1 MKIHYLVTSLET
13 GGAEFAI
20 PDIVKTLQKLGHE
33 VSIFACEP
41 RDMGAAPRLEA
52 AGLPYRLLANKRRRL
67 PVMVAAYLARVLSDR
82 PDVIWTSL
90 SWGNRVGQWV
100 GRITGIPVISFKHSA
115 SVRRYTYRMRNM
127 SRLWV
132 GDSQTVENFLRE
144 EMHIPQRQV
153 LVWPLFQGCPDFPKA
168 RTWDGES
175 VLQIGSVGRL
185 HEVKNYAGLIDALA
199 IFLKTHP
206 RLRNRIRFTILGD
219 GPEREALEAQIARLD
234 LSDVVSLPGFSP
246 DVASFLAGLHVY
258 IQTSRYEGMCIAVH
272 EAMNA
277 ALPVIATPVG
287 EIRDAV
293 TEGETGYVLKGDL
306 KEALPNV
313 LERIFS
319 EPQRL
324 GQYGERA
331 RHYVLNKFSRER
343 YTQAAAAVLD
353 RLGDNVQIKRKRAV
367 L

>member
-20 PDIVKTLQKLGHE
+20 PDIVTTLQSLGHQ
-33 VSIFACEP
+33 VSIIACEP

-52 AGLPYRLLANKRRRL
+52 AGLSWTLLARRRRSL
-67 PVMVAAYLARVLSDR
+67 PVMVAAYLKTVLADR

-132 GDSQTVENFLRE
+132 GDSQTVEHFLRE
-144 EMHIPQRQV
+144 EMHIPPEQV
-153 LVWPLFQGCPDFPKA
+153 LVWPLFQGNPDFPTA
-168 RTWDGES
+168 SAWDGES
-175 VLQIGSVGRL
+175 VLRLGSVGRL
-185 HEVKNYAGLIDALA
+185 HEVKNYAGLLDALA
-199 IFLKTHP
+199 AFLKTHP
-206 RLRNRIRFTILGD
+206 AFRARIHLTILGD
-219 GPEREALEAQIARLD
+219 GPEREALEAQIDRLA
-234 LSDVVSLPGFSP
+234 LADVVSLPGFSP
-246 DVASFLAGLHVY
+246 DVASFLAGQHVY
-258 IQTSRYEGMCIAVH
+258 IQTSRYEGMCLAVH

-293 TEGETGYVLKGDL
+293 KEGETGYVLNGDMSV
-306 KEALPNV
+306 ALTEV
-313 LERIFS
+313 LERIFAS
-319 EPQRL
+319 PQQL
-324 GQYGERA
+324 GAFGEQA

-343 YTQAAAAVLD
+343 YTQSAATILD
-353 RLGDNVQIKRKRAV
+353 RLDEQLQEKRATH
-367 L
+367 

>member
-20 PDIVKTLQKLGHE
+20 PDIVKTLQNLGHE
-33 VSIFACEP
+33 VSIIACEP
-41 RDMGAAPRLEA
+41 RDMGAAIRLEE
-52 AGLPYRLLANKRRRL
+52 AGLAYQVLSRRRRAL
-67 PVMVAAYLARVLSDR
+67 PIILAAYLRKVLTDR

-90 SWGNRVGQWV
+90 SWGNRIGQWA

-132 GDSQTVENFLRE
+132 GDSQTVVQFLRD
-144 EMHIPQRQV
+144 EMHIPEQQV
-153 LVWPLFQGCPDFPKA
+153 LAWPLFQGNPNLPQA
-168 RTWDGES
+168 RAWDGES

-185 HEVKNYAGLIDALA
+185 HEVKNYAGLMEALA
-199 IFLKTHP
+199 FFLQKHP
-206 RLRNRIRFTILGD
+206 SLRARLHLTILGD
-219 GPEREALEAQIARLD
+219 GPERQALEAQIARLD
-234 LSDVVSLPGFSP
+234 IGDVVSLPGFSA
-246 DVASFLAGLHVY
+246 DVADFLAGLHVY
-258 IQTSRYEGMCIAVH
+258 IQTSRYEGMCLAVH

-293 TEGETGYVLKGDL
+293 TEGETGYVLNGNLNESLTD
-306 KEALPNV
+306 A
-313 LERIFS
+313 LERIFAAP
-319 EPQRL
+319 EQL
-324 GQYGERA
+324 GHFGEQA

-343 YTQAAAAVLD
+343 YTQAAARVID
-353 RLGDNVQIKRKRAV
+353 RLKESVHSN
-367 L
+367 

>member
-20 PDIVKTLQKLGHE
+20 PDIVKTLQSLGHQ
-33 VSIFACEP
+33 VSIIACEP

-52 AGLPYRLLANKRRRL
+52 AGLSWHLLARRRRTL
-67 PVMVAAYLARVLSDR
+67 PVMVAAYLRQVLADR

-132 GDSQTVENFLRE
+132 GDSQTVEHFLRE
-144 EMHIPQRQV
+144 EMHIPPQQV
-153 LVWPLFQGCPDFPKA
+153 LVWPLFQGCPDFPRA
-168 RTWDGES
+168 RPWDGQS

-185 HEVKNYAGLIDALA
+185 HEVKNYAGQLDALA
-199 IFLKTHP
+199 AFLQNHP
-206 RLRNRIRFTILGD
+206 QLRSRLHFTILGD
-219 GPEREALEAQIARLD
+219 GPEREALEAQIARLA
-234 LSDVVSLPGFSP
+234 LSDVVSLPGFSA
-246 DVASFLAGLHVY
+246 DVASFLSGLHVY
-258 IQTSRYEGMCIAVH
+258 IQTSRYEGMCLAVH

-293 TEGETGYVLKGDL
+293 TDGETGYVLNGDL
-306 KEALPNV
+306 NEALTGV
-313 LERIFS
+313 LERIFAS
-319 EPQRL
+319 PQQLEGL
-324 GQYGERA
+324 GEQA

-343 YTQAAAAVLD
+343 YTQAAATILD
-353 RLGDNVQIKRKRAV
+353 RLSENLHTKRT
-367 L
+367 